1 MGSTIMVESEA
12 RTRKSRTGEPG
23 RNANT
28 GECLGYRREVRQGG
42 CQRNRAV
49 ESSRLKEW
57 LPGMDS
63 NHESTSLLLF
73 SNLLILDSQHSH
85 GLR

>member
-63 NHESTSLLLF
+63 NH
-73 SNLLILDSQHSH
+73 DSRLQRPLSYH
-85 GLR
+85 